1 MSDFYSTDLNYA
13 LKCDLNDPLAH
24 FRQRF
29 YMPADTIYLDGN
41 SLGLLSADAENSVL
55 NVLNEW
61 KNMGIKG
68 WLDGKTPWFYLAEE
82 MGWLAAPLVG
92 ADKNELIFT
101 GTTTVNLHA
110 LLSTFYKPEGSKTK
124 ILADTLNFPSDIY
137 ALKGQIKSHGLN
149 PDNELILAQSPD
161 GYTLSEQTIVDLMT
175 DDVALVLLPSVLFS
189 SGQLLDMAYLTHEA
203 HKRNII
209 IGFDCS
215 HSAGAVPHHLTKW
228 GVDFAVFCSYK
239 YLNGGPGSTAF
250 LYLNKKHFQKE
261 PLLAGWFGYAKERQF
276 DMSLHFEHAQ
286 SAGGWQISAPAI
298 LGSASIEGSLKLM
311 NEAGIEAIRAKS
323 LKLTDYLL
331 FLSHQWLC
339 NEECGFRIVTPT
351 EHERRGGHISL
362 VHKTDSFRIC
372 EALKAEGIIPDF
384 RLPDIIRIAPVAL
397 YNTFE
402 EVWRTVSRLR
412 EIALS
417 ETYLKYSNQKRGIT

>member
-1 MSDFYSTDLNYA
+1 MSDSYSPDFNYA
-13 LKCDLNDPLAH
+13 LECDLNDPLAK

-29 YMPADTIYLDGN
+29 YIPPDTVYLDGN
-41 SLGLLSADAENSVL
+41 SLGLLSVDAENTLL

-61 KNMGIKG
+61 KNFGIKG
-68 WLDGKTPWFYLAEE
+68 WLDGKNPWFYMAEE
-82 MGWLAAPLVG
+82 MGKLAAPLVG
-92 ADKNELIFT
+92 ADENELIFT

-110 LLSTFYKPEGSKTK
+110 LLSTFYKPHGNKTK
-124 ILADTLNFPSDIY
+124 ILADPLNFPSDIY
-137 ALKGQIKSHGLN
+137 AIKSQIKQHGLN

-175 DDVALVLLPSVLFS
+175 DDVALVVLPSVLFS
-189 SGQLLDMAYLTHEA
+189 SGQLLDMAYLTREA
-203 HKRNII
+203 HKRNIF

-215 HSAGAVPHHLTKW
+215 HSAGAVPHHFSRW

-250 LYLNKKHFQKE
+250 LYINKKHFEKE
-261 PLLAGWFGYAKERQF
+261 PLMAGWFGFAKEHQF
-276 DMSLHFEHAQ
+276 DMSLHFEHAR

-298 LGSASIEGSLKLM
+298 LGSATIEGSLRLM
-311 NEAGIEAIRAKS
+311 NEARIEALRTKS
-323 LKLTDYLL
+323 LKLTDYLIY
-331 FLSHQWLC
+331 LSREWLC
-339 NEECGFRIVTPT
+339 NDTCDFKIVTPT
-351 EHERRGGHISL
+351 EPERRGGHISL

-402 EVWRTVSRLR
+402 EVWHTANKLR
-412 EIALS
+412 KIATS
-417 ETYLKYSNQKRGIT
+417 KSYLKYSDQKRGIT